1 MVTVNVKRNEQNG
14 IEEITISGHANA
26 GKHGSDIVCAAVSA
40 ISLGLINSVD
50 LLLGSNPDVQ
60 FADKEGGF
68 INWKVG
74 CHQDPLV
81 SEKQQLLAESMVV
94 SLFMI
99 AETNG
104 RYVSIQDPKWQGGV

>member
-1 MVTVNVKRNEQNG
+1 MVTVKVKRNEQNE
-14 IEEITISGHANA
+14 IENITISGHANA

-74 CHQDPLV
+74 RHQDPLV

>member
-1 MVTVNVKRNEQNG
+1 MITIIVKRNEQTE

-26 GKHGSDIVCAAVSA
+26 GKHGSDVVCAAVSA

-50 LLLGSNPDVQ
+50 LLLGTNPDVR
-60 FADKEGGF
+60 FAEKEGGF
-68 INWKVG
+68 FNWKLR
-74 CHQDPLV
+74 PLADRNA

-94 SLFMI
+94 SLFMV

-104 RYVSIQDPKWQGGV
+104 RFVSIHDTKWQGGV